1 MKRVAAAIALLA
13 VAAGLA
19 IWSGYVFESRMS
31 LFENRLLLL
40 VDAPEE
46 ELAEQTQKIADL
58 WEEEADF
65 LHTVFVHEGI
75 DELERIITSL
85 PMTLEYSGRDE
96 LILQCVEGLNLIK
109 NLKACEKL
117 TVENVL

>member
-19 IWSGYVFESRMS
+19 VWSGYVFESRMNF
-31 LFENRLLLL
+31 FENELLLL
-40 VDAPEE
+40 IDAPEE
-46 ELAEQTQKIADL
+46 ELAEQSQRVADL
-58 WEEEADF
+58 WEERADF
-65 LHTVFVHEGI
+65 LHTVFIHEGI

-96 LILQCVEGLNLIK
+96 LILQCVEGINLIK